1 MRINTHVAILA
12 AAIAAVTSSDSIVR
26 SLIAERGPAPM
37 LTLRGPADAA
47 PSRAPVHLATARAG
61 NQECLSADCGSP
73 R

>member
-1 MRINTHVAILA
+1 MRISTHVVILA
-12 AAIAAVTSSDSIVR
+12 AAIAVVAGSDRIVGLMIAR
-26 SLIAERGPAPM
+26 SRPAHM

-47 PSRAPVHLATARAG
+47 LSSAPVHIGTPRAS